1 MKTTY
6 TIDGAHFT
14 NLEEFYNAF
23 GLEILSGREWGRN
36 LDALDDVLGGGFG
49 TPAEGFVLS
58 WKNSALSKER
68 LGMKETLKYLEHQL
82 SACDASQR
90 DSVFNEIEQLKA
102 GKGQTL
108 FDMLVEIIREHSE
121 IELRID

>member
-36 LDALDDVLGGGFG
+36 LDALDDVLGGFSPIPYQKVFRVQ
-49 TPAEGFVLS
+49 THY
-58 WKNSALSKER
+58 K
-68 LGMKETLKYLEHQL
+68 TLQDL
-82 SACDASQR
+82 
-90 DSVFNEIEQLKA
+90 
-102 GKGQTL
+102 
-108 FDMLVEIIREHSE
+108 
-121 IELRID
+121 